1 VRGSGPRGSAR
12 SDCKLLRPRA
22 TCQTHLLAN
31 GGNVVRGHHFG
42 RRAAMMKKALAGQ
55 KRGAAV
61 RSRGTWKLVS
71 ARCCVSGTNW
81 RARRCGRSSLG
92 RRSLRCWQRH
102 SLYCCSCRQP
112 CQSMAPPPP
121 ASREAARPGTPQNF
135 LGWLRPFAPTPRRQ
149 SRAAFLPSLPRPR
162 PTELTSTPIET
173 KPEELAPASVQSDQ
187 TQTPTEPAPAP
198 DEPSEGPLND

>member
-92 RRSLRCWQRH
+92 RRSLRCWQSILSIVALVGSPVSPWRRRH
-102 SLYCCSCRQP
+102 QHRAKRRALELRKIFSAGCALRTYSASP
-112 CQSMAPPPP
+112 VAGSVP
-121 ASREAARPGTPQNF
+121 AITAASSTYGTYVHTHRNKAGRVCAR
-135 LGWLRPFAPTPRRQ
+135 LGSIRSNAD
-149 SRAAFLPSLPRPR
+149 A
-162 PTELTSTPIET
+162 
-173 KPEELAPASVQSDQ
+173 D
-187 TQTPTEPAPAP
+187 
-198 DEPSEGPLND
+198 